1 MDNLELEKFE
11 DLRLKGF
18 EDLDLK
24 LEGFGDLKLEEFDI
38 ELKKVT
44 FIDNRSIGNINR
56 APALL
61 ETIKPSKEVT
71 QCIQLLEEVKTIEGI
86 E

>member
-1 MDNLELEKFE
+1 MDNLELEGFG
-11 DLRLKGF
+11 DLKLKGF
-18 EDLDLK
+18 EDLDL
-24 LEGFGDLKLEEFDI
+24 ELEEFDI

-44 FIDNRSIGNINR
+44 FIDNRSMGNINR
-56 APALL
+56 AIALL

-71 QCIQLLEEVKTIEGI
+71 QCIKLLEEVKTIEGI